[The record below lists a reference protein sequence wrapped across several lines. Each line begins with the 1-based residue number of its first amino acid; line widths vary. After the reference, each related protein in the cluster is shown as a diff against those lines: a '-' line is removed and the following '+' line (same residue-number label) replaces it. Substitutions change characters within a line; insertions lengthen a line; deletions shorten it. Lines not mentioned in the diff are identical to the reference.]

1 METIINLTGIL
12 GLVDFFVSDLL
23 GLIFAFLSQLLG
35 SIRII

>member
-23 GLIFAFLSQLLG
+23 GLLLAFISQLFG